1 MPREVFVVFSGY
13 IGLGTAPLQLMEGY
27 QGLKYVVLSIGIGL
41 ATVSLIGFL
50 LLEFSV
56 WELSTLVFIELCC
69 AAAVYHLI
77 SLKRQLID
85 SYAVVRSQL
94 RQASLRLPIT
104 SLTRELGPT
113 GLGLLLSFVGARLS
127 ADLVPGHGGLLFS
140 ISPVWIAGVLVLIG
154 GVARAWN
161 RRQST
166 LAIAVVCLLVVLV
179 ATPALVYQLPRYDWS
194 QKHVGVTLHFVQS
207 GVLNSRIDI
216 YQSWPAFFGG
226 VAWLFKAVNV
236 TNVEAFARWWPAV
249 TDTINLISVY
259 LIGSVLGLSKKR
271 CWLAAT
277 LFTLGNTIGQDYF
290 SPQAA
295 AFVLFLIVFAL
306 CLHPD
311 GRAAA
316 FRRADWALFVLFVTV
331 IAVTPSIDAI
341 CDSRT
346 TPCIRAIWIS
356 AKQIASLDCIPTG
369 CSLGGMAPK

>member
-1 MPREVFVVFSGY
+1 M
-13 IGLGTAPLQLMEGY
+13 
-27 QGLKYVVLSIGIGL
+27 
-41 ATVSLIGFL
+41 
-50 LLEFSV
+50 
-56 WELSTLVFIELCC
+56 
-69 AAAVYHLI
+69 
-77 SLKRQLID
+77 
-85 SYAVVRSQL
+85 
-94 RQASLRLPIT
+94 
-104 SLTRELGPT
+104 
-113 GLGLLLSFVGARLS
+113 
-127 ADLVPGHGGLLFS
+127 
-140 ISPVWIAGVLVLIG
+140 LIG

-331 IAVTPSIDAI
+331 IAVTHQLTPFATAGLLLVFVLFGLTRSRLLPLIAFLPAAVWAVWHLSEIRQYFNISDVGNLAANIQTTNTQSHYHYIWYIKLGDGGQGLAPVLSRNSCADCTYNLASAGHVRASSRGSIMHRDV
-341 CDSRT
+341 
-346 TPCIRAIWIS
+346 
-356 AKQIASLDCIPTG
+356 G
-369 CSLGGMAPK
+369 CSPLWQ